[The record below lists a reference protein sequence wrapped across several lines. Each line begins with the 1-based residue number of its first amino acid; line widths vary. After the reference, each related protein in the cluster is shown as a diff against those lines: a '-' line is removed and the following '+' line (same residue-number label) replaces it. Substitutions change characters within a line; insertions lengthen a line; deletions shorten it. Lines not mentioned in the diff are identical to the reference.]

1 MGKHN
6 AIYYLREFTAIENIS
21 SHWINAQKFSGD
33 VLWNSYFICRQRT
46 ATNAFLF

>member
-6 AIYYLREFTAIENIS
+6 AIYYLKEFTAIENIS
-21 SHWINAQKFSGD
+21 SHWINAPKFSGD
-33 VLWNSYFICRQRT
+33 VLCNSHFICRQWK